1 MLKKNIARFSAV
13 LVCLILIIVNMAP
26 VFANAGTFDESWFK
40 GIENVYN
47 EVGAF
52 EQITVEYQQT
62 QDGSKTVSVE
72 PFSGAGDFN
81 KQQERLESAFIEVAK
96 FFIEEEPDEDDYSE
110 YPGLKEFYDV
120 AWIFYYLSN
129 TNTGTASLGNYLL
142 DGVSILPFVETNFAA
157 DPYLYGCFNKTQQ
170 LVNDLN
176 STPVDSRPVKLKALY
191 DYVKNIP
198 DIFLEDPNTV
208 ANVFK
213 GKVRAFSDLIQRDG
227 NNFRAYW
234 DDDGDLGKAT
244 VNSLETFIKT
254 DYVTINTNEEAV
266 YFWIRDRI
274 SWLGK
279 VKAEVNTQMSQV
291 PEGYFNNVVTEKK
304 AGTIEKNLSELVTD
318 VASGLRGILE
328 GNTIRFENIIYG
340 RVQTGNTSNVG
351 VTVNN
356 FSFELETNNMYGIAG
371 SMIYVLLRGIFII
384 GILCFFAYYLV
395 KESMVVSARE
405 RSKLK
410 ENIGFVIL
418 SIFLLY
424 AMPNLVD
431 MFIHLRDLVLHAI
444 ANGFMDDSVFDAM
457 GSLADQFKNAATT
470 SHSLIDSC
478 EYMGMIVITVY
489 LAFVYIGMAAAMTIM
504 FAFFPLFVIFSFRDH
519 KVLNEW
525 VTFALGII
533 TTPLIDA
540 VLFVIPLI
548 ATKINVASDLVK
560 LLLCMS
566 IIPARGMIRRL
577 LGFSSSTGAELVG
590 LGAIMAGGRAIGAV
604 ARTARNTVGN
614 VASGISSIRADR
626 ANARFYDDLA
636 KEDGGS
642 GSLAGVAADAG
653 GSRASAFGADV
664 ASSPLGE
671 TASATTGGSGS
682 GTSTGASGV
691 RAGVKPTE
699 EEAKF
704 LKNHANINNFDSSA
718 FARLDPETKAKLY
731 RDRARR
737 TAAQTLF
744 KTAGGVQGGL
754 AGGAV
759 GLGASTFLGSNA
771 AMMMAGSGMAA
782 GTEMG
787 SAGGNAV
794 GTAYAFAGRSAIGG
808 AQAIAGRSS
817 TGAMPSLVDAA
828 ASFDSGIGSEDFGA
842 GPVDLGDEY
851 IPGDIRAGIITD
863 TTTGTMDNIK
873 QNDTE
878 FANAIRANFD
888 SIINSDMSMEEKEAA
903 MVTEYARYAD
913 IGAAMLNSDR
923 AQVYD
928 RSYIPADSKL
938 HSMNAMHDCMRMGAE
953 ARMDLDGSIFF
964 TKPST
969 MSDADYKNLEYA
981 FPKIHHGYT
990 APSYYDEKKRKNFTP
1005 ADGYIGSG
1013 MIENMKRGDRN
1024 GGWDIGNINE
1034 NNVDGIEDVRVRSS
1048 RSETSSDKF
1057 VGGAVKGGQQYNPR
1071 NNSEPEDAGDPM
1083 ERFYREHPMEK
1094 FYREHPEMRP
1104 NVFT

>member
-62 QDGSKTVSVE
+62 QDGSKSVSVE
-72 PFSGAGDFN
+72 PFSGAADFN
-81 KQQERLESAFIEVAK
+81 MQQNRLENAFIEVAK

-142 DGVSILPFVETNFAA
+142 DAVSILPFVETDFAA
-157 DPYLYGCFNKTQQ
+157 DPYLYGCFNKTQH

-198 DIFLEDPNTV
+198 DIFLDDPNTV

-213 GKVRAFSDLIQRDG
+213 GKVRVFSDLIQRDE

-234 DDDGDLGKAT
+234 DGDGDLGKST
-244 VNSLETFIKT
+244 VDALETFIKT

-318 VASGLRGILE
+318 VASGLRSILE

-340 RVQTGNTSNVG
+340 RVQTGSTSNVG
-351 VTVNN
+351 ITVNN
-356 FSFELETNNMYGIAG
+356 FSFELEKNNMYGIAG

-395 KESMVVSARE
+395 KESMVVSAQA

-444 ANGFMDDSVFDAM
+444 ANGFMDDSVFDSM
-457 GSLADQFKNAATT
+457 GSLADHFKAAATA
-470 SHSLIDSC
+470 SHGLIDSC
-478 EYMGMIVITVY
+478 EYMGMVIITVY

-560 LLLCMS
+560 LILCMS

-577 LGFSSSTGAELVG
+577 LGFSTSTGAELVG

-604 ARTARNTVGN
+604 ARTARNTVSN
-614 VASGISSIRADR
+614 VASGVSNIASDR
-626 ANARFYDDLA
+626 TNARFFDDLA
-636 KEDGGS
+636 KEDNGTGNLS
-642 GSLAGVAADAG
+642 GNAASAAGE
-653 GSRASAFGADV
+653 RASAFGDNV
-664 ASSPLGE
+664 AGSPIGS
-671 TASATTGGSGS
+671 TVAAATGGTGGTGTAATRAGGSRGYQPTKEEQSFLKKHANVNNFES
-682 GTSTGASGV
+682 GT
-691 RAGVKPTE
+691 
-699 EEAKF
+699 F
-704 LKNHANINNFDSSA
+704 AN
-718 FARLDPETKAKLY
+718 LDPATKAKMY
-731 RDRARR
+731 RERAWR
-737 TAAQTLF
+737 TAAQTMF
-744 KTAGGVQGGL
+744 RTAGGVQGGL
-754 AGGAV
+754 AGATL
-759 GLGASTFLGSNA
+759 GLGASTFLGTNA
-771 AMMMAGSGMAA
+771 AMMMTSGGMEVGSAVGSATGNVA
-782 GTEMG
+782 GTG
-787 SAGGNAV
+787 AA
-794 GTAYAFAGRSAIGG
+794 AIGRG
-808 AQAIAGRSS
+808 AVSLASGNKDGI
-817 TGAMPSLVDAA
+817 GAAFSYNT
-828 ASFDSGIGSEDFGA
+828 GIGSENFE
-842 GPVDLGDEY
+842 V
-851 IPGDIRAGIITD
+851 GDIRAGIIGD
-863 TTTGTMDNIK
+863 TTDATISNIIA
-873 QNDTE
+873 NDSA
-878 FANAIRANFD
+878 FADEIYNNFNGIAGDD
-888 SIINSDMSMEEKEAA
+888 SMTAEQMQDALITS
-903 MVTEYARYAD
+903 YARYAD
-913 IGAAMLNSDR
+913 VGAAMQNSDR
-923 AQVYD
+923 AQSAAS
-928 RSYIPADSKL
+928 SYIPPDSRLK
-938 HSMNAMHDCMRMGAE
+938 SMHAMHECLRAGAE

-964 TKPST
+964 AKPSS
-969 MSDADYKNLEYA
+969 MSDTDYKNLEYA
-981 FPKIHHGYT
+981 FPKIHYGYN
-990 APSYYDEKKRKNFTP
+990 AESYYDEKKRAHYTP
-1005 ADGYIGSG
+1005 MDGYIGSG
-1013 MIENMKRGDRN
+1013 MIQNMKRGDQN
-1024 GGWDIGNINE
+1024 GGWGIPGLDDTNI
-1034 NNVDGIEDVRVRSS
+1034 DRVAHVPMPGGR
-1048 RSETSSDKF
+1048 RETSSNKF
-1057 VGGAVKGGQQYNPR
+1057 VGGAVKGGRQYNPG
-1071 NNSEPEDAGDPM
+1071 NNSSDVTDPL
-1083 ERFYREHPMEK
+1083 EQFYKDHPMEK
-1094 FYREHPEMRP
+1094 FYRDHPEMRP